1 MAEVVHEV
9 AGQGIL
15 VVQETLVEAIIVA
28 TGGVTTEMRGI
39 GEDSGMIAHRVVE
52 EMHTPVDMIAAT
64 DTTGRSMIAQRMI
77 LAVAPGEEDTAG
89 TISIGVEVRWEWAD
103 AIRELG
109 KYRVGVAIGISRASI
124 VGGLVGNLSTYQ
136 WADISEIWHSMNSL

>member
-1 MAEVVHEV
+1 MAEVGHEV

-28 TGGVTTEMRGI
+28 TGGVTTETRGI
-39 GEDSGMIAHRVVE
+39 GEDSGMIDHRVVE
-52 EMHTPVDMIAAT
+52 EIHTPVDMIAAT

-124 VGGLVGNLSTYQ
+124 VGWVG
-136 WADISEIWHSMNSL
+136 W